1 MIFWSLTDEY
11 VMNAEES
18 VIKLIRRQK
27 QSEENM
33 VKAVSALEARV
44 NNEAA
49 KLVLSELRLDS
60 TKHAQICE
68 EILNLAERAP
78 VSPSRL
84 WDARIEGFVDMQ
96 VVRKELERHILLE
109 EAMLKDV
116 EQIIRESKDEAIRVL
131 FTHIAEDEKKHH
143 KNVRLVIDRSY
154 ALAP

>member
-1 MIFWSLTDEY
+1 LIGEDNMK
-11 VMNAEES
+11 AEES
-18 VIKLIRRQK
+18 VVKLIRRQK
-27 QSEENM
+27 ESEENM

-44 NNEAA
+44 NNEGA
-49 KLVLSELRLDS
+49 KLILTELRLDS
-60 TKHAQICE
+60 TKHAQICQ
-68 EILNLAERAP
+68 EILSLAERTPPA
-78 VSPSRL
+78 RL

-116 EQIIRESKDEAIRVL
+116 EQIIRESKDEAIRLL

-154 ALAP
+154 TFAP